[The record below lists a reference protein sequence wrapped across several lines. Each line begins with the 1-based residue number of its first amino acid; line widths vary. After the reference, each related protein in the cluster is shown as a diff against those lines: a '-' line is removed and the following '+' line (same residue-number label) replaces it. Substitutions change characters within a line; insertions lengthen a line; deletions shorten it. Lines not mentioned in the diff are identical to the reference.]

1 MQIVIDIPDDFKD
14 YIEDVL
20 MGVGDATGILV
31 DAVMIGKPL
40 PKGHGRLID
49 ADKTI
54 HYLVYNEQFEEYIDK
69 ESTIG
74 EYISMYS
81 DEGEPETI
89 LEADKEVEND
99 D

>member
-49 ADKTI
+49 ADELLDSLDKMAWIDGQPRAIRRCIRRIEKEPTI
-54 HYLVYNEQFEEYIDK
+54 IEA
-69 ESTIG
+69 S
-74 EYISMYS
+74 
-81 DEGEPETI
+81 EGGRE
-89 LEADKEVEND
+89 
-99 D
+99 

>member
-40 PKGHGRLID
+40 PKGNWIEEEVGFDGDIAYRCSNCNELFWLEEGTPKD
-49 ADKTI
+49 NEYNYCPNCGADMRGDTDG
-54 HYLVYNEQFEEYIDK
+54 N
-69 ESTIG
+69 S
-74 EYISMYS
+74 
-81 DEGEPETI
+81 
-89 LEADKEVEND
+89 
-99 D
+99 